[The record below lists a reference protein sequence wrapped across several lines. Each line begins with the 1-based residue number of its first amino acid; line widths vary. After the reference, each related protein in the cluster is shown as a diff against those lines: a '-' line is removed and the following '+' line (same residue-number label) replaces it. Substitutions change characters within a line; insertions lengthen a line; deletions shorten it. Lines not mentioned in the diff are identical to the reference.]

1 MALGIKSVI
10 EKPERRPMLAAVQRI
25 CVSAISLAMN
35 AQRIGMSRIRVT
47 QFTFLQIREQVKGR
61 SKERGLTIVFQCRAQ
76 CPIEPAKELARL
88 SQVISQLAHQ
98 SANGGGHK
106 SGTDTIAHHV
116 ADEDPC
122 AGIREF

>member
-1 MALGIKSVI
+1 MCQCD
-10 EKPERRPMLAAVQRI
+10 LARDECAEDWDVPHSRNAVHLSPNPR
-25 CVSAISLAMN
+25 A
-35 AQRIGMSRIRVT
+35 G
-47 QFTFLQIREQVKGR
+47 KGR

-76 CPIEPAKELARL
+76 CPVEPAKELARL

-106 SGTDTIAHHV
+106 SGTDTMAHHI